1 MWREIKMLK
10 PKELSPE
17 LLLLDPNNPRL
28 LQNFKSQ
35 GYVKDEDAEDE
46 QDSLLDMFKK
56 ASPPSGPPSNENE
69 EDGSVFIGDLKNSI
83 KQIGFVRIQNI
94 IVREIGST
102 GKYIVIEGN
111 RRVATIKIMLRDHE
125 QANPGNNDKIDDPD
139 ILASLESLEVMV
151 LQTEGKT
158 QEQIR
163 NDIKTILGLRHIG
176 GNLEWEPLPKGR
188 NIFEE
193 YMKLCPEDASFSWDP
208 KKGNKIA
215 DILAITRPK
224 VKKSM
229 QDYLC
234 WVQMGKFNNN
244 VKAKHFSLISACV
257 SNTNLKNHGFLTI
270 DDKTFELSAESQ
282 SKINDI
288 CEFDQRD
295 NRSDDQENI
304 LKDPKA
310 VGRLGNIF
318 KDSKYNEN
326 TSVRDFAKG
335 VFQEVLDRERG
346 LDDAYTA
353 LTAFKR
359 QTQWVESVKRL
370 LEKQENEPKLTP
382 DRFLNQ
388 GAELEEKT
396 DLERL
401 VKRFLILMET

>member
-1 MWREIKMLK
+1 MLK
-10 PKELSPE
+10 PKEVSPDS
-17 LLLLDPNNPRL
+17 LLLDPNNPRL
-28 LQNFKSQ
+28 TQDFQDQ
-35 GYVKDEDAEDE
+35 GYIEDENAEDKQE
-46 QDSLLDMFKK
+46 ALLSLFQK
-56 ASPPSGPPSNENE
+56 SGDEFTDIE
-69 EDGSVFIGDLKNSI
+69 DLKKSI
-83 KQIGFVRIQNI
+83 RQIGFVRIQNI
-94 IVREIGST
+94 VVREIGSS

-111 RRVATIKIMLRDHE
+111 RRVATIKTLLKEHE
-125 QANPGNNDKIDDPD
+125 LAMPGSNDKINDPD
-139 ILASLESLEVMV
+139 ILASLEALEIMV
-151 LQTEGKT
+151 LQTKGKT
-158 QEQIR
+158 KEQIR
-163 NDIKTILGLRHIG
+163 NDEKSILGLRHIG

-188 NIFEE
+188 NIYEE
-193 YMKLCPEDASFSWDP
+193 YMKRLPEDAAFTWDP
-208 KKGNKIA
+208 QKGNIIA
-215 DILAITRPK
+215 DILAISRPK
-224 VKKSM
+224 VRKSLL
-229 QDYLC
+229 DYLC

-257 SNTNLKNHGFLTI
+257 SNTNLKNHGFLSV
-270 DDKTFELSAESQ
+270 DDTTFELSAESL

-295 NRSDDQENI
+295 IRADEEENI

-335 VFQEVLDRERG
+335 VFQEVLDRERT

-353 LTAFKR
+353 LTAFKK

-382 DRFLNQ
+382 DKFLNQ